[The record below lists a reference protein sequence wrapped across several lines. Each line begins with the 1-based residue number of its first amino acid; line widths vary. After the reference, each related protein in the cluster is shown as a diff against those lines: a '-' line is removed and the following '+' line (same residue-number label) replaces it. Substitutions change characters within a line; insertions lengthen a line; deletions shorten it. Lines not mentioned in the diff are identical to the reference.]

1 MRCPDCGARNT
12 ASAAFCTQ
20 CLRRFG
26 TEDPE
31 CLGDRA
37 AQAVTEAPGSTTD
50 EASSP
55 PSDEGGGDRPFR
67 TMDGEVEWR
76 CDGCGEW
83 NPLLVPQCAI
93 CGRPLAGADRGAQQ
107 RERVARTR
115 RLLWGVAAVLCI
127 VAVVVLVLF
136 LSAMRG
142 VG

>member
-12 ASAAFCTQ
+12 DSAAFCTQ

-26 TEDPE
+26 TEDPDGP
-31 CLGDRA
+31 GDRPA
-37 AQAVTEAPGSTTD
+37 PAVTDAPGPTTD

-67 TMDGEVEWR
+67 TIDGEVEWR
-76 CDGCGEW
+76 CDACGEW

-93 CGRPLAGADRGAQQ
+93 CGRPLAGADRGDQQ

-115 RLLWGVAAVLCI
+115 RLLWGVAAVLCL

>member
-20 CLRRFG
+20 CLRRFDTVEPDG
-26 TEDPE
+26 PGDPP
-31 CLGDRA
+31 A
-37 AQAVTEAPGSTTD
+37 PAVTATPGSAID
-50 EASSP
+50 EQSSP
-55 PSDEGGGDRPFR
+55 SAGEGDASRPFR
-67 TMDGEVEWR
+67 TIDGEVEWR
-76 CDGCGEW
+76 CSGCGEW

-93 CGRPLAGADRGAQQ
+93 CGRALEGADRGAQQ

-115 RLLWGVAAVLCI
+115 RLLWGVAAVLCV

>member
-20 CLRRFG
+20 CLRRFD
-26 TEDPE
+26 TEVPDAP
-31 CLGDRA
+31 GDRA
-37 AQAVTEAPGSTTD
+37 APAVTEAPGSTTD

-55 PSDEGGGDRPFR
+55 LSDEGDGDRPFR
-67 TMDGEVEWR
+67 TIDGEVEWR